1 MGGAVLPWSHG
12 GIVYQARARHPAG
25 DRAQDLSQAVRDA
38 MWELFVA
45 VGTHW
50 KTVQDPAPMR
60 SRFDSFLDNR
70 IALMPLYAEYYAIA
84 HRVIESLKTGHG
96 GDAGAAYAE
105 LFTREDANRQ
115 PPTTQLALTRQAVA
129 NEFVVLH
136 TALGGFLAFGPV
148 NWPGYFGGANLPGRP
163 APYRPL

>member
-1 MGGAVLPWSHG
+1 
-12 GIVYQARARHPAG
+12 
-25 DRAQDLSQAVRDA
+25 
-38 MWELFVA
+38 MWDLFVA
-45 VGTHW
+45 VGVQW
-50 KTVQDPAPMR
+50 RSLQDPAPMR

-84 HRVIESLKTGHG
+84 QRVIDALKAKHQ
-96 GDAGAAYAE
+96 GDDAAAYAE
-105 LFTREDANRQ
+105 LFTSEEANRQ

-136 TALGGFLAFGPV
+136 TALGGFLAFGPI
-148 NWPGYFGGANLPGRP
+148 NWPGYFGGANLPGRA